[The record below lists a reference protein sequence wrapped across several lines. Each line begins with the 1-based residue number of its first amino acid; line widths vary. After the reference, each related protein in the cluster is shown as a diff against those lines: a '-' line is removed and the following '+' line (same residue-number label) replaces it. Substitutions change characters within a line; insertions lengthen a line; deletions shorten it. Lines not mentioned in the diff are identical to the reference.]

1 MARRFFMKKRV
12 LEFART
18 ELVKSP
24 ITSTIQDL
32 AQIMKGGIIGSVF
45 LTDKNGKIKGI
56 VTDKDIFDL
65 ISAGKNPLLAKPADL
80 MKPITSVDE
89 DTPALDVLALMDEKN
104 VTRVGVK
111 NKKGELIGVVSKKK
125 LQFEQMRILKGDLGI
140 EE

>member
-1 MARRFFMKKRV
+1 MKKRV

-18 ELVKSP
+18 ELVTSP
-24 ITSTIQDL
+24 ISSTIQDL
-32 AQIMKGGIIGSVF
+32 AKIMKGGIIGSVF
-45 LTDKNGKIKGI
+45 LTDENDKIMGM

-65 ISAGKNPLLAKPADL
+65 IAAGKNPLLAKPAKL
-80 MKPITSVDE
+80 MKEITSVDE

-104 VTRVGVK
+104 LTRVGVN